1 MKKCYLLLCLMAL
14 TSLLLICNS
23 VLADEQNSE
32 VDRWKFLEEATVEGT
47 AETGSLIGAAAASAA
62 AAETADQGFKSYE
75 DYYEDYKKIIQDK
88 VRSEVTDPK
97 DQMDANEESPDH
109 PALGLN

>member
-32 VDRWKFLEEATVEGT
+32 DDRWEALEEDAVVGT
-47 AETGSLIGAAAASAA
+47 AEAGSIIGAAAASAA
-62 AAETADQGFKSYE
+62 AAEVVDQGFKAYE
-75 DYYEDYKKIIQDK
+75 DYMEIIQDEA
-88 VRSEVTDPK
+88 RFRVTDPK
-97 DQMDANEESPDH
+97 DQVDVNEESPDQ
-109 PALGLN
+109 PVLGLN